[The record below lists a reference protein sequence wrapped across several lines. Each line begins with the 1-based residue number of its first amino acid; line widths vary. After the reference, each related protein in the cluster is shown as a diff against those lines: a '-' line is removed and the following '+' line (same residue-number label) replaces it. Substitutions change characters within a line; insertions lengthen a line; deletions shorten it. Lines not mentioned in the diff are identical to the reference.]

1 MLRSIAPSGRP
12 GGKISPGHNISAEDT
27 YPRKCRIQH
36 FLGLTHFCGET
47 RNGRFI
53 VKRKTQRK
61 RMIRKLKQLRLEMRR
76 RMHSRQARGGRP
88 AIRGEL
94 QVLIGRMAAENRLW
108 GRKRIQ
114 AELVR

>member
-1 MLRSIAPSGRP
+1 MAGPPPADASQVEAKIYVLSILRASSILTDGWTSC
-12 GGKISPGHNISAEDT
+12 NISAEDT
-27 YPRKCRIQH
+27 YPRKCWIRH

-76 RMHSRQARGGRP
+76 RMHTPVKDQW
-88 AIRGEL
+88 
-94 QVLIGRMAAENRLW
+94 QWV
-108 GRKRIQ
+108 
-114 AELVR
+114 